1 MSLGIRETEGVP
13 DAIHASGILV
23 WPAPPVRTTVHTE
36 IGCGADLMVREPY
49 LRFTFGAGFES
60 ARALCEPVCA
70 GETATD
76 CACFC
81 PLFSV

>member
-1 MSLGIRETEGVP
+1 MRLGIWKTEGVP
-13 DAIHASGILV
+13 DAIHASGI
-23 WPAPPVRTTVHTE
+23 
-36 IGCGADLMVREPY
+36 IPY
-49 LRFTFGAGFES
+49 LRFVFGADFVS
-60 ARALCEPVCA
+60 ARALCDPVCA